1 MRALIGALT
10 RRGKSF
16 LAAGCAAVVCGLAV
30 REAELLRIGLLLL
43 MLPLLSALAA
53 SRARYRLACMRQITP
68 RRVPA
73 GHAAEVRMRL
83 SNVSRLR
90 TGLLLAEDVTP
101 YALGIRPRFVLEAV
115 EPGGSRDLSYQ
126 IRSEQR
132 GKFTVGP
139 LQVRVADAF
148 GLVEIGRSFATQS
161 TLVVTPKITRL
172 PHVGAAGNR
181 LGSGESGMRMVAAAG
196 EDDIAPRAYR
206 DGDELRRVHW
216 RSTARYGE
224 LMVRREEQ
232 QWHNRALLLVD
243 TRRRAHVGS
252 GPGSSFEFAVSAA
265 ASIGVHLAARG
276 IETLLITDA
285 GEVMTAGR
293 AADSL
298 LDMLAVIRPSHGI
311 DLGSGLAALRGSSRG
326 QIIAVSGLISP
337 DQARQLAASHRGPAP
352 AMALLLDVSRWEAG
366 RPVRGRSAAQRSEAG
381 AAAEILANAGWHV
394 AVVTAG
400 TSLAAAWRDLHRP
413 ATGGFRRRSTGN
425 GTPGDRTPGNGT
437 AGNGTP
443 ASGATGAPARPG
455 ADEAGR

>member
-1 MRALIGALT
+1 MRALISALT

-16 LAAGCAAVVCGLAV
+16 MAAGCAAVVCGLAV
-30 REAELLRIGLLLL
+30 READLLRIGVLLL

-53 SRARYRLACMRQITP
+53 SRARYRLACTRQIIP
-68 RRVPA
+68 HRIPA
-73 GHAAEVRMRL
+73 GHAAEARIRL

-101 YALGIRPRFVLEAV
+101 HAFGIRPRFVLEAI
-115 EPGGSRDLSYQ
+115 EPGGSRNLSYQ
-126 IRSEQR
+126 IHPEQR

-139 LQVRVADAF
+139 FQVRVADAF

-172 PHVGAAGNR
+172 PRTGASGNR
-181 LGSGESGMRMVAAAG
+181 LGGGESGMRMVAAAG

-232 QWHNRALLLVD
+232 QWHNRALLLID

-265 ASIGVHLAARG
+265 ASIGVHLAAHG
-276 IETLLITDA
+276 IETQLITDS
-285 GEVMTAGR
+285 GEVATADR
-293 AADSL
+293 TADSL
-298 LDMLAVIRPSHGI
+298 LDMLAVIRLSHGI

-352 AMALLLDVSRWEAG
+352 AMALLLDVSHWGTG
-366 RPVRGRSAAQRSEAG
+366 RPERGQPAEQSEAG

-394 AVVTAG
+394 TVVTAD
-400 TSLAAAWRDLHRP
+400 TSLATAWRDLHSP
-413 ATGGFRRRSTGN
+413 ATGGSRRRSTGN
-425 GTPGDRTPGNGT
+425 GTPGN
-437 AGNGTP
+437 
-443 ASGATGAPARPG
+443 GATGAPARPG
-455 ADEAGR
+455 GGGISR

>member
-1 MRALIGALT
+1 MRELIGALT

-16 LAAGCAAVVCGLAV
+16 LAAGCVTVVWGLTERDAD
-30 REAELLRIGLLLL
+30 LLRIGVLLLV
-43 MLPLLSALAA
+43 LPLLSALAA
-53 SRARYRLACMRQITP
+53 SRARYRLACTRQIIP
-68 RRVPA
+68 HRVPA

-90 TGLLLAEDVTP
+90 TGLLLAEDAVP
-101 YALGIRPRFVLEAV
+101 YALGSRPRFVLEAI

-132 GKFTVGP
+132 GKYTVGP
-139 LQVRVADAF
+139 LRVRVADAF

-161 TLVVTPKITRL
+161 TLVVTPRITRL
-172 PHVGAAGNR
+172 PRVGGAGNH
-181 LGSGESGMRMVAAAG
+181 LGGGESGMRMVAAAG

-232 QWHNRALLLVD
+232 QWHNRALLLID

-265 ASIGVHLAARG
+265 ASIGVHLAAQG
-276 IETLLITDA
+276 IETRLITDS
-285 GEVMTAGR
+285 GEVTTAGR
-293 AADSL
+293 TADSL
-298 LDMLAVIRPSHGI
+298 LEMLAVIRPSHGI

-326 QIIAVSGLISP
+326 RIIAVSGLISP
-337 DQARQLAASHRGPAP
+337 DEARQLAASHRGPAP
-352 AMALLLDVSRWEAG
+352 AMALLADVPRWGAG
-366 RPVRGRSAAQRSEAG
+366 RPVRGRPVAERSEVG
-381 AAAEILANAGWHV
+381 TAAEILANAGWHV

-400 TSLAAAWRDLHRP
+400 TSLATAWRDLHTP

-425 GTPGDRTPGNGT
+425 GTAGNGT
-437 AGNGTP
+437 AGNGT
-443 ASGATGAPARPG
+443 AGAPGRPG
-455 ADEAGR
+455 AGESGR